1 MSISVAETLR
11 QAAYLCS
18 GAPSGIFI
26 TIEFLRQLAQELEP
40 DHIEA
45 DAEKQATRSGFEAIG
60 RISSWGHLHY
70 FFVPM
75 ASFDQSV
82 WDKLYEKGYRINRFP
97 LPAIRPRQRAKAI
110 CIRYAPY
117 PLG

>member
-1 MSISVAETLR
+1 MSTSVAETLR

-26 TIEFLRQLAQELEP
+26 TSEFLRQLAQELEP
-40 DHIEA
+40 DYAES
-45 DAEKQATRSGFEAIG
+45 DAQEHAVRSGLEAIG
-60 RISSWGHLHY
+60 RNNASGHVRY
-70 FFVPM
+70 DFTPR
-75 ASFDQSV
+75 ASFDEFT
-82 WDKLYEKGYRINRFP
+82 WLAIYDRGYRINRFP
-97 LPAIRPRQRAKAI
+97 VPAIRPRHRVKAV